1 MTIPLFLH
9 PVIMAIT
16 AIGLFASPNTLL
28 PVQAQSRRGGQGDPV
43 VAKAERATL
52 AMQRFSWEQGV
63 VAQAFL
69 ESGDEEMVVMLAR
82 GSLLNQTQ
90 DGRVAAVGGAPI
102 DPLMC
107 GEAMWHAAEVTH
119 DPDLRKAADN
129 LLEYALKRAQR
140 ATDGTLFH
148 TGHTMWSDSLHT
160 APPFLAISG
169 HYDEAVQQIEGYRKR
184 LWDPNKRLFAHI
196 WDEDKQTF
204 PDKGFW
210 GGGNGWAAVAL
221 TRIIRASPAAKQA
234 DKERLTGYLRELLDG
249 CLAHQRPDGF
259 FYNYVDQPDTFVEV
273 NLGQMLAFSIY
284 EGVRGGWL
292 PRSYLEAA
300 NRVRKAAHARVDRYG
315 LVQGVA
321 GAPGFNHP
329 GVSPEGQAFFLMMEA
344 AAKKLDKRR

>member
-1 MTIPLFLH
+1 LILLLR
-9 PVIMAIT
+9 PVISAI
-16 AIGLFASPNTLL
+16 AVIGLVTSSNARLSA
-28 PVQAQSRRGGQGDPV
+28 QAPAHRGEKGDPV
-43 VAKAERATL
+43 VAKAERAAL

-69 ESGDEEMVVMLAR
+69 ESGDADMVVMLAR

-90 DGRVAAVGGAPI
+90 DGRVAAVGGAAI

-107 GEAMWHAAEVTH
+107 GEAMWRAAERTH
-119 DPDLRKAADN
+119 DADLRKAADR

-140 ATDGTLFH
+140 AKDGTLYH
-148 TGHTMWSDSLHT
+148 TGHTMWSDSLHA
-160 APPFLAISG
+160 APPFLAVSG

-184 LWDPNKRLFAHI
+184 LWDPNKRLYAHI
-196 WDEDKQTF
+196 WDEDRQAF
-204 PDKGFW
+204 ADKGFW

-221 TRIIRASPAAKQA
+221 TRLIRASPAAKQA
-234 DKERLTGYLRELLDG
+234 DKARLTGYLRELLDG
-249 CLAHQRPDGF
+249 CLALQRPDGF
-259 FYNYVDQPDTFVEV
+259 FHNYVDQPDTFVEV

-284 EGVRGGWL
+284 EGIRGGWL

-300 NRVRKAAHARVDRYG
+300 DRVRKAARARVDQYG

-321 GAPGFNHP
+321 GAPDFNHP

-344 AAKKLDKRR
+344 AVGKLDRSRR